1 MFWKIFSKFPVWISH
16 NLLHQFCKF
25 FRWEIN
31 FQHCYIFLLKSQSW
45 LQIRDGDQGYSK
57 LINKYCGSKFPPII
71 TSSGRSLWLRFV
83 SDGTIEYS
91 GFKAVYDYIPNPME
105 IVPFIPKCEFEIGG
119 NMDYLGK
126 KFYHCSLGS

>member
-1 MFWKIFSKFPVWISH
+1 MIKVPVCLNFSIIWF
-16 NLLHQFCKF
+16 
-25 FRWEIN
+25 IN
-31 FQHCYIFLLKSQSW
+31 FAIFFDEKIIFIIRTIEHFS

-126 KFYHCSLGS
+126 KFTNAVLAVISIVC